1 MASPSSAAL
10 PPVRLLDPSLVMFH
24 YEMELLAALQPHIP
38 DLALLGTPVLRDPT
52 YPLPRNLPPIRGI
65 ALRRFADGQGR
76 IAGRS
81 VQGYEYIA
89 NRLYSLAAVARCR
102 PQPLVHV
109 QFFSPFGPGV
119 FDRPWFGWLRH
130 FSARVVYTVHNLL
143 PHDREQD
150 PAVVAHYR
158 RLYHRVDHLIVH
170 SEYQQ
175 QQLQERF
182 GIAPERISVIPH
194 GPLFYRLRLP
204 PRREASARL
213 SLNGVGPYL
222 LHFGHMRPYKGTE
235 LLLAAL
241 PAVLRR
247 YPQAVVL
254 LAGPATAERRRA
266 LAAAIAE
273 WGLEGHVHTDFG
285 YLPTATLAD
294 YFALADLV
302 VMPYRHIDQS
312 GVLLSAL
319 GLGLPVIAS
328 DCGGVSETIRAQDL
342 GYLTPVGDVE
352 ALAATIL
359 AVLADGEGARAK
371 ARRAREYVCTELG
384 WPRIAAE
391 TVALYRRLVS

>member
-1 MASPSSAAL
+1 MASPSSPAL

-52 YPLPRNLPPIRGI
+52 YPLPATLPPIRGI
-65 ALRRFADGQGR
+65 ALRRLADGQGR

-102 PQPLVHV
+102 PRPLVHI
-109 QFFSPFGPGV
+109 QFFALALRSPFDLV
-119 FDRPWFGWLRH
+119 WLGWLRRL
-130 FSARVVYTVHNLL
+130 SVRVVYTVHNLL
-143 PHDREQD
+143 PHDWEQD
-150 PAVVAHYR
+150 AAVIAHYR

-175 QQLQERF
+175 QGLRDRF
-182 GIAPERISVIPH
+182 GVAPERITVIPH
-194 GPLFYRLRLP
+194 GPLFHRLRLP
-204 PRREASARL
+204 SRGEAQARL
-213 SLNGVGPYL
+213 GLNGPGPYL

-241 PAVLRR
+241 PAVLARH
-247 YPQAVVL
+247 PQAVVL
-254 LAGPATAERRRA
+254 LAGPATVERRRA
-266 LAAAIAE
+266 LEACVAE
-273 WGLEGHVHTDFG
+273 YGLEGHVHTDFG
-285 YLPTATLAD
+285 YLPTAALAD
-294 YFALADLV
+294 HFALADLV

-328 DCGGVSETIRAQDL
+328 DSGGVSETIRAQDL

-359 AVLADGEGARAK
+359 AVLADGQEAWAK
-371 ARRAREYVCTELG
+371 AQRAREYVCTELG
-384 WPRIAAE
+384 WPRIAAD
-391 TVALYRRLVS
+391 TVALYRRLCS